1 MIKKRFIIK
10 PWLIV
15 GMLLVIPTSLFTAIE
30 LLKLNDQEEVIESI
44 YTKQLESVLYS
55 INQYSDDI
63 ANNWINILYKDIHP
77 ADYESTL
84 EQPLNNFPQLESFI
98 LHPLDS
104 VSLNLDD
111 FRISND
117 TLRQEIISQLQ
128 TNSNE
133 IAQLKRYMKSGYRK
147 IIGIDLEYRQ
157 HLSMLVFVSEQEN
170 HYYLNILLVNAQ
182 RFISEALSPRLQMVA
197 GDDLIIVVRHSKTN
211 ELIASSLL
219 NEAPDE
225 VIKEQAIWLL
235 PDYKLGIL
243 PVGISIEQLARDRA
257 RQNIGLLILVDLL
270 LIAGAWLFYRNVKR
284 ELHLA
289 KVKSDFVSNVSHEIR
304 TPLAL
309 ISMYAETLQLGRLK
323 DESKRLKY
331 YDIIYRETQ
340 RLSGIVNNILN
351 FSRIESGRQKLSFGQ
366 VALNEVV
373 DEVLTNYHY
382 HFNEKGCKV
391 TQNLSPELEP
401 IKADKQAITECLI
414 NLVDNGIKYSGDIK
428 ELTISTGRKGKYQFI
443 EVKDKGIG
451 ISPKE
456 QKYIFDKFYRVTKG
470 ALAHHAKGS
479 GLGLSIV
486 MHLVKG
492 HNGQIELESEE
503 HAGSSFRILF
513 PINNQTTKA

>member
-1 MIKKRFIIK
+1 MINKRFTIK

-15 GMLLVIPTSLFTAIE
+15 GLLLIIPTSLFTAME
-30 LLKLNDQEEVIESI
+30 LLRLSDQEEAIESI
-44 YTKQLESVLYS
+44 YSKQLESVLYS
-55 INQYSDDI
+55 INQYADDVS
-63 ANNWINILYKDIHP
+63 NNWINMLYKDLQPSDH
-77 ADYESTL
+77 STTFEKQL
-84 EQPLNNFPQLESFI
+84 SNLPQVESFI
-98 LHPLDS
+98 LHPIDSASLRLD
-104 VSLNLDD
+104 N
-111 FRISND
+111 FRINNA
-117 TLRQEIISQLQ
+117 TLRQEIIMQLQ
-128 TNSNE
+128 AKSKE
-133 IAQLKRYMKSGYRK
+133 INQLKRYIKSGYRK

-157 HLSMLVFVSEQEN
+157 HLSMLVFITHDKNQ
-170 HYYLNILLVNAQ
+170 YYLNILLLDAK

-219 NEAPDE
+219 NEAPEE

-243 PVGISIEQLARDRA
+243 PVGLSIKQLARDRA
-257 RQNIGLLILVDLL
+257 RQNIGLLILVDILL
-270 LIAGAWLFYRNVKR
+270 LAGAWLFYRNVKR

-323 DESKRLKY
+323 EEAKRQKY

-351 FSRIESGRQKLSFGQ
+351 FSRMESGRQKLSFNT
-366 VALNEVV
+366 LEINDIV
-373 DEVLTNYHY
+373 DEVLTNYRY
-382 HFNEKGCKV
+382 HFHEEGFEV
-391 TQNLSPELEP
+391 TQHIEP
-401 IKADKQAITECLI
+401 QLKPIQADKQALTECLI
-414 NLVDNGIKYSGDIK
+414 NLLDNGMKYSKAIK
-428 ELTISTGRKGKYQFI
+428 ELTVSTGLKGQYQYI

-451 ISPKE
+451 ISPRE

-492 HNGQIELESEE
+492 HNGRIELESQEYK
-503 HAGSSFRILF
+503 GSCFRILF
-513 PINNQTTKA
+513 PITNQTKR

>member
-1 MIKKRFIIK
+1 MTKNRFIIK

-15 GMLLVIPTSLFTAIE
+15 GMLLIIPTSLFTAIE
-30 LLKLNDQEEVIESI
+30 LWKLNDQEEVIESI

-55 INQYSDDI
+55 INQYADDI
-63 ANNWINILYKDIHP
+63 ANNWINNLYKEIHP
-77 ADYESTL
+77 VDYHSTY
-84 EQPLNNFPQLESFI
+84 EKPLNSFPQVESFI
-98 LHPLDS
+98 LHPIDS
-104 VSLNLDD
+104 VSLRLDD
-111 FRISND
+111 FLISND
-117 TLRQEIISQLQ
+117 TLKQEIIAQLQ
-128 TNSNE
+128 INNNE
-133 IAQLKRYMKSGYRK
+133 IGQLRRYIKSGYRK
-147 IIGIDLEYRQ
+147 IIGIDLEYKK
-157 HLSMLVFVSEQEN
+157 HLSMLVFVSQIDN
-170 HYYLNILLVNAQ
+170 HYYLNILLLNAR
-182 RFISEALSPRLQMVA
+182 RFISEALSPRLQMAA

-211 ELIASSLL
+211 ELITSSLL
-219 NEAPDE
+219 NEAPEE
-225 VIKEQAIWLL
+225 VIKEQAIWLI

-243 PVGISIEQLARDRA
+243 PVGISINELAKQRA
-257 RQNIGLLILVDLL
+257 RQNIGLLILVDILL
-270 LIAGAWLFYRNVKR
+270 LAGAWLFYRNVKR

-323 DESKRLKY
+323 DESKRLTY

-351 FSRIESGRQKLSFGQ
+351 FSRIESGRQKLNFGQ
-366 VALNEVV
+366 VELNEVV

-382 HFNEKGCKV
+382 HFNEKGFEV
-391 TQNLSPELEP
+391 MRNLSTELEP
-401 IKADKQAITECLI
+401 ITADKQAITECLI
-414 NLVDNGIKYSGDIK
+414 NLVDNGIKYSGDYK
-428 ELTISTGRKGKYQFI
+428 TLTISTGKKGKYQFI

-451 ISPKE
+451 ISHKE

-503 HAGSSFRILF
+503 QAGSCFRILF
-513 PINNQTTKA
+513 PVNNQTTKR